1 MYHYSGSLHFKRSFL
16 MSRVHSYRLIHSQGK
31 TGEAP
36 IDLAIPSPISEQ
48 SKYYFVVWVF
58 SFEEKFSIKV
68 PPNC

>member
-1 MYHYSGSLHFKRSFL
+1 